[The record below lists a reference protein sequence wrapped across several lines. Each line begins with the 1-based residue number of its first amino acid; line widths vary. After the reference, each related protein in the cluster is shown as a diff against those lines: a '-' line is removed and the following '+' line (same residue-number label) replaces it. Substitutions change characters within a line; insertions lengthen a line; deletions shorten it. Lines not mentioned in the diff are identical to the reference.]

1 MMIHM
6 KIGDISSL
14 TACTAHESG
23 TICKFLG
30 SREIHFASLITAKKA
45 LQGPCFVEV
54 VVLACWNIWKQ
65 RNYYIFK
72 HIRPTFRGW
81 KAGFFHDI
89 TMLMHRVKDADV
101 DSLLIWLKSLH

>member
-1 MMIHM
+1 MYNTQIWNYLQVPWQP
-6 KIGDISSL
+6 GDTL
-14 TACTAHESG
+14 
-23 TICKFLG
+23 
-30 SREIHFASLITAKKA
+30 ASLITAKKA
-45 LQGPCFVEV
+45 FQGPCFVEV
-54 VVLACWNIWKQ
+54 VILACWNIWKQ